1 MKAFIEGH
9 GEHKF
14 MITNAYGFVAERIE
28 IDAGDVR
35 QMINILN
42 DSPQRLGM
50 LLGQLESRFPEARVI
65 PHTKLMKENDLLRTF
80 IECVAGMCKEG
91 EVPANAG
98 PDGKPFE
105 RTWADEFD
113 TLDTL
118 VEGARLFIERNP
130 K

>member
-9 GEHKF
+9 GEHEF
-14 MITNAYGFVAERIE
+14 MIVNAYGFVAKRIE

-50 LLGQLESRFPEARVI
+50 LLEQLESRFPEARVES
-65 PHTKLMKENDLLRTF
+65 HSKLIRENDNLRTF
-80 IECVAGMCKEG
+80 VQTVAHMCKDG
-91 EVPANAG
+91 EVPANG
-98 PDGKPFE
+98 DPGWGGSN
-105 RTWADEFD
+105 RTEEDKLD
-113 TLDTL
+113 SLDTL
-118 VEGARLFIERNP
+118 IDGARQFIERNP